1 MYICSK
7 IINFLKW
14 ENDDKNKIQDSEER
28 GWNWGG
34 QTHGNVAF
42 PNQPVSVRVFTH
54 HCFILHKYYTYS
66 LDIIQFLIKKIKEK
80 PPTDAA
86 KLTKTNL

>member
-1 MYICSK
+1 MMIKTKSK
-7 IINFLKW
+7 TVRKGDGTGEGKLMVMF
-14 ENDDKNKIQDSEER
+14 
-28 GWNWGG
+28 
-34 QTHGNVAF
+34 AF
-42 PNQPVSVRVFTH
+42 PNRPVSVRVFTH